1 MKILF
6 FAHLKNVTGCGQ
18 MELDCGETD
27 ADGLWSQLLAAHPG
41 LAKFRSSVRL
51 AQNSEYVDPETRFA
65 PGDEVALIP
74 PVSGG

>member
-6 FAHLKNVTGCGQ
+6 FAHLKSVTGCGQ
-18 MELDCGETD
+18 MELNSAETD
-27 ADGLWSQLLAAHPG
+27 ADGLWRQLIAAHPG
-41 LAKFRSSVRL
+41 LAPFRSSVRL
-51 AQNSEYVDPETRFA
+51 AKNSEYAGPEARFA